1 MSWTTEILDGFL
13 LYLIDLGIIEK
24 TAKKYRFRAGYFVTW
39 CEDMNHKEVR
49 YPEITEYIRYCRDE
63 GKNPRLINSYL
74 RAVRH
79 FFDYLNKEKQSF
91 LNPIRGYNPAS
102 SVQVRDVYHTITVDY
117 LSEEELDELYQK
129 YDTIEARKGVA
140 RHKIMLGLMVYQ
152 GLKVGEIERL
162 EKIHFDFKKGT
173 VYILEHRR
181 SGSRTMKLETVQLYD
196 LMEHMVHLKGNSLLG
211 KSLQNQASK
220 LCKELKQINPK
231 VRNSSHLRGSRI
243 SYWVRNLNIREAQY
257 LAGHTTISGT
267 EKYRQVNLENLQNQV
282 NKFHPLK

>member
-13 LYLIDLGIIEK
+13 LYLIDLDMIDR
-24 TAKKYRFRAGYFVTW
+24 TAKKYCFRAEHFVTW
-39 CEDMNHKEVR
+39 CADMNHKEVR

-63 GKNPRLINSYL
+63 GKKPKLINSYL

-91 LNPIRGYNPAS
+91 LNPIRDYNPAS

-117 LSEEELDELYQK
+117 LDEEELEELYEK
-129 YDTIEARKGVA
+129 YKGK
-140 RHKIMLGLMVYQ
+140 HKIMLGLMVYQ

-162 EKIHFDFKKGT
+162 EKIHFDLKKGT
-173 VYILEHRR
+173 MYILKHRR

-196 LMEHMVHLKGNSLLG
+196 LMEHMMNLKGSSLIG
-211 KSLQNQASK
+211 KPLQNQAVRLS
-220 LCKELKQINPK
+220 KELREINPK
-231 VRNSSHLRGSRI
+231 VRNSTHLRGSRI

-257 LAGHTTISGT
+257 LAGHTTIVGT
-267 EKYRQVNLENLQNQV
+267 EKYRQVNLEDLQNQV
-282 NKFHPLK
+282 NKFHPLS